1 MWEAI
6 KNALAS
12 VKETTGIEI
21 PGLPA
26 DLGSVADS
34 ASTAVQAAT
43 ESATGAVDGVAAAT
57 EGVTGGVDGV
67 AETAAT
73 AVESAPQALTE
84 LAGGL
89 TDGSPAK

>member
-6 KNALAS
+6 KNALVS

-26 DLGSVADS
+26 DLGSIADS
-34 ASTAVQAAT
+34 ATTAGQAAT
-43 ESATGAVDGVAAAT
+43 ESAIGAVDGATTAT
-57 EGVTGGVDGV
+57 EAVTGGVVGV

-73 AVESAPQALTE
+73 AFDSAPQALADLT
-84 LAGGL
+84 GGL
-89 TDGSPAK
+89 TDGSTEK

>member
-6 KNALAS
+6 KNALMS

-26 DLGSVADS
+26 DLGSIADS
-34 ASTAVQAAT
+34 ATTAVQAVT
-43 ESATGAVDGVAAAT
+43 ESATGAVDGATTAT
-57 EGVTGGVDGV
+57 EAVTGGVAGV

-73 AVESAPQALTE
+73 AVDSAPQALTE
-84 LAGGL
+84 LTGGL
-89 TDGSPAK
+89 TDGGPEK

>member
-6 KNALAS
+6 KNALVS

-26 DLGSVADS
+26 DLGSIADS
-34 ASTAVQAAT
+34 ATTAVQAFT
-43 ESATGAVDGVAAAT
+43 ESATGAVDGATSAT
-57 EGVTGGVDGV
+57 EAVTGGVAGV

-73 AVESAPQALTE
+73 AVDSAPQALTDITGGFP
-84 LAGGL
+84 AGG
-89 TDGSPAK
+89 PEK